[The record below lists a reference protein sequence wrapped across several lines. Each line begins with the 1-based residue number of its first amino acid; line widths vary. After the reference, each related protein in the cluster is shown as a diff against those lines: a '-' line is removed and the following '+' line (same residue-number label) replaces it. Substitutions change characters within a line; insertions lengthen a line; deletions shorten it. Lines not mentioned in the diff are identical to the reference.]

1 MKVTQIRV
9 YEGSK
14 LIEICESLEEAKQVA
29 REFIQESLNYE
40 VQVYE
45 VKSEWNA
52 REDEL
57 IDVEKTLVLDI
68 EKYDDNT
75 IQEFVKA

>member
-1 MKVTQIRV
+1 MKVTQMRV

-29 REFIQESLNYE
+29 REFIQEPLNYE

-45 VKSEWNA
+45 VKSESNGF
-52 REDEL
+52 EDL
-57 IDVEKTLVLDI
+57 IEVERTLVFEI
-68 EKYDDNT
+68 EKYEDNT

>member
-29 REFIQESLNYE
+29 REFIQESLNFE

-45 VKSEWNA
+45 VKSESNGF
-52 REDEL
+52 EDL
-57 IDVEKTLVLDI
+57 IEVERTLVFEI

-75 IQEFVKA
+75 IQEFVKD

>member
-9 YEGSK
+9 YEGSS

-29 REFIQESLNYE
+29 REFIQEPLNFE

-45 VKSEWNA
+45 VESAYNQY
-52 REDEL
+52 DEL
-57 IDVEKTLVLDI
+57 EDLEKTLVFEI
-68 EKYDDNT
+68 EKYEDNT
-75 IQEFVKA
+75 TKEFEKA

>member
-29 REFIQESLNYE
+29 REFIQESLNFE

-45 VKSEWNA
+45 VKSESYKFNDLV
-52 REDEL
+52 E
-57 IDVEKTLVLDI
+57 VEKALLFEI
-68 EKYDDNT
+68 EKYEDNT
-75 IQEFVKA
+75 IEEFVKA

>member
-29 REFIQESLNYE
+29 REFIQEPLNYE

-45 VKSEWNA
+45 VKSESNGF
-52 REDEL
+52 EDL
-57 IDVEKTLVLDI
+57 IEVERTLVLDI

>member
-29 REFIQESLNYE
+29 REFIQEPLNYE

-45 VKSEWNA
+45 VKSESNGF
-52 REDEL
+52 EDL
-57 IDVEKTLVLDI
+57 IEVKRTLVFEI
-68 EKYDDNT
+68 EKYEDNT
-75 IQEFVKA
+75 IEEFVKA

>member
-29 REFIQESLNYE
+29 REFIQETLNFE

-45 VKSEWNA
+45 VKNESNGF
-52 REDEL
+52 EDL
-57 IDVEKTLVLDI
+57 IEVERTLVLDI
-68 EKYDDNT
+68 EKYEDNT
-75 IQEFVKA
+75 IEEFVKA

>member
-14 LIEICESLEEAKQVA
+14 LIEICDTLEEAKQVA
-29 REFIQESLNYE
+29 REFIQESLNFE

-45 VKSEWNA
+45 VVSVYNQY
-52 REDEL
+52 DEL
-57 IDVEKTLVLDI
+57 VEIDRTQVFEI
-68 EKYDDNT
+68 EKYEDNT
-75 IQEFVKA
+75 IQEFPKA

>member
-29 REFIQESLNYE
+29 REFIQEPLNYE

-45 VKSEWNA
+45 VKSESNGF
-52 REDEL
+52 EDL
-57 IDVEKTLVLDI
+57 IEVERTLVFEI
-68 EKYDDNT
+68 EKYEDNT
-75 IQEFVKA
+75 IEEFVKA

>member
-45 VKSEWNA
+45 VKSESNGF
-52 REDEL
+52 EDL
-57 IDVEKTLVLDI
+57 IEVERTLVFEI
-68 EKYDDNT
+68 EKYEDNT

>member
-14 LIEICESLEEAKQVA
+14 LIEICDTLEEAKQVA
-29 REFIQESLNYE
+29 REFIQESLNFE

-45 VKSEWNA
+45 VKSEWS

-57 IDVEKTLVLDI
+57 IDVEKTLVFEI
-68 EKYDDNT
+68 EKYEDNT
-75 IQEFVKA
+75 IEEFVKA

>member
-29 REFIQESLNYE
+29 REFIQEPLNYE

-45 VKSEWNA
+45 VKSESNGF
-52 REDEL
+52 EDL
-57 IDVEKTLVLDI
+57 IDVEKTLVFEI
-68 EKYDDNT
+68 EKYEDNT
-75 IQEFVKA
+75 IEEFVKA

>member
-9 YEGSK
+9 YEGIK

-29 REFIQESLNYE
+29 REFIQEPLNYE

-45 VKSEWNA
+45 VKSESNGF
-52 REDEL
+52 EDL
-57 IDVEKTLVLDI
+57 IEVERTLVLDI

>member
-29 REFIQESLNYE
+29 REFIQEPLNYE

-45 VKSEWNA
+45 VKSESNGF
-52 REDEL
+52 EDL
-57 IDVEKTLVLDI
+57 IEVERTLVFEI
-68 EKYDDNT
+68 EKYEDDT
-75 IQEFVKA
+75 IEEFVKA

>member
-29 REFIQESLNYE
+29 REFIQESLNFE

-45 VKSEWNA
+45 VKSESNGF
-52 REDEL
+52 EDL
-57 IDVEKTLVLDI
+57 IDVEKTLVFEI
-68 EKYDDNT
+68 EKYEDNT
-75 IQEFVKA
+75 IEEFVKA

>member
-45 VKSEWNA
+45 VKSESNGF
-52 REDEL
+52 EDL
-57 IDVEKTLVLDI
+57 IEVERTLVFEI
-68 EKYDDNT
+68 EKYEDNT
-75 IQEFVKA
+75 IEEFVKA